1 MSDDIFVS
9 RIEGDKL
16 IVETANGIEEYD
28 ARFIVAAVLVYIARS
43 SGQIEPEEPAR
54 MIELLEDHFKI
65 QSSQSLELITRAMNE
80 LVEKPELG
88 EQLVELASA
97 FSDTEKE
104 AIAIMSLK
112 VIAADGRREV
122 EEMEGFSRVMQALKI
137 SPETV
142 YKAFEQYFSKNMAD
156 RKESK

>member
-1 MSDDIFVS
+1 MSEKLFVS

-16 IVETANGIEEYD
+16 IVETAGGIEEYD
-28 ARFIVAAVLVYIARS
+28 SRFIVAAVLVYIARS
-43 SGQIEPEEPAR
+43 SGEIESEEPAQ
-54 MIELLEDHFKI
+54 MIALLEDHFKI
-65 QSSQSLELITRAMNE
+65 QSSQSLELITRAMSE

-112 VIAADGRREV
+112 LIAADGRRET

-142 YKAFEQYFSKNMAD
+142 YKAFEQYFSINMPD
-156 RKESK
+156 S

>member
-1 MSDDIFVS
+1 MGDGIFVS

-16 IVETANGIEEYD
+16 IVETADGIEEYD

-43 SGQIEPEEPAR
+43 SGQIEPEESTR
-54 MIELLEDHFKI
+54 MIALLDDHFKI
-65 QSSQSLELITRAMNE
+65 QSSQSLELITRAMSE

-88 EQLVELASA
+88 DQLVELASA

-112 VIAADGRREV
+112 VIAADGRREI

-137 SPETV
+137 APETV
-142 YKAFEQYFSKNMAD
+142 YKAFEQYFSKNMPG
-156 RKESK
+156 S